1 MQDYVDRQRQG
12 FDADA
17 VMHGPIA
24 NLTASANG
32 AAIRVGK
39 NVEIDVV
46 ARVGGAVGGT
56 SPTLDVT
63 IECSADGSTGWV
75 QVGSLPQLDD
85 SVTPEPH
92 SKRGMARTTEEY
104 VRAVL
109 TVGGTSP
116 DFADVEVYIAS

>member
-1 MQDYVDRQRQG
+1 MNDYVNRQRQG
-12 FDADA
+12 YDADA

-32 AAIRVGK
+32 AAILIGE
-39 NVEIDVV
+39 NVEIDVIS
-46 ARVGGAVGGT
+46 RVGGAVGGT

-75 QVGSLPQLDD
+75 QVGSLPQQTDA
-85 SVTPEPH
+85 SPQA
-92 SKRGMARTTEEY
+92 RGMARTTEQY

-109 TVGGTSP
+109 TTGGTSP